1 MKARVKQFKFNR
13 FLAWFDMIIKDH
25 GFLRFCYNNFH
36 KIDENLYRSN
46 MPTPSRIRD
55 YRKLGIKTIVN
66 LRGVRRDGG
75 WLLENEACGKYN
87 IKLID
92 FRARS
97 RAAPEK
103 EMIFKAEK
111 LFNSIQYPAL
121 IHCKSGAD
129 RAGIMCALYMLIYK
143 KQDPEIAKK
152 QLSWKY
158 LHVKWAKPGVL
169 DSFVEN
175 YSIDYKKNKIKFMD
189 WAKNKYNPKKLEDS
203 FRSVWWVN
211 RFLDD
216 ILRRE

>member
-66 LRGVRRDGG
+66 LRGVRKDGG

-111 LFNSIQYPAL
+111 LFNSIKYPAL

-129 RAGIMCALYMLIYK
+129 RAGLAAALYLIYK
-143 KQDPEIAKK
+143 R
-152 QLSWKY
+152 
-158 LHVKWAKPGVL
+158 
-169 DSFVEN
+169 N
-175 YSIDYKKNKIKFMD
+175 YSLKEASRELNFKHLHIKYTKTGILDHFFSELIRKGVYKKSDFIMWLNNNYDKETL
-189 WAKNKYNPKKLEDS
+189 KNNFKN
-203 FRSVWWVN
+203 N
-211 RFLDD
+211 RLLDAL
-216 ILRRE
+216 INLFLRRE

>member
-1 MKARVKQFKFNR
+1 
-13 FLAWFDMIIKDH
+13 
-25 GFLRFCYNNFH
+25 
-36 KIDENLYRSN
+36 

-66 LRGVRRDGG
+66 LRGVRKDGG

-111 LFNSIQYPAL
+111 LFNSIKYPAL

-143 KQDPEIAKK
+143 KQHPDIAKK

-169 DSFVEN
+169 DAFVES
-175 YSIDYKKNKIKFMD
+175 YSIEYKKNKFKFMD
-189 WAKNKYNPKKLEDS
+189 WVKNKYNPEKLENS
-203 FRSVWWVN
+203 FDKKYNKFFNIAWW
-211 RFLDD
+211 
-216 ILRRE
+216 RRRNQAFEFIYEIEKKNFKNYETFD